1 MTGNAFRNRGGLWKD
16 KAWYRSVILYQ
27 VQFKCSRF
35 YSGMSS
41 KLSKE
46 SSIDEVASYLSDEKF
61 DDSIIEK
68 FKGELQK

>member
-1 MTGNAFRNRGGLWKD
+1 
-16 KAWYRSVILYQ
+16 
-27 VQFKCSRF
+27 
-35 YSGMSS
+35 MSS